1 MKLVIIA
8 TTLLLTSTVTVKSE
22 ETAAE
27 FFRKDRAGW
36 VTEPA
41 EPTARAA
48 KMSAAK
54 SKVKK
59 IIVEEVRTQIGDKWV
74 PVALQLA
81 HVESRFNPN
90 AIGPKTRSGQR
101 AAGVL
106 QVMPSSAR
114 KLGFDPRRL
123 NEARYGVRAGV
134 AHMKNCIRNGVTTDR
149 EMAACHVAG
158 PTGWKMKLRR
168 EAERYKHKY
177 VAMVMTARVYR

>member
-36 VTEPA
+36 VTT
-41 EPTARAA
+41 PTAPAV
-48 KMSAAK
+48 KMSANK
-54 SKVKK
+54 NRVKQ
-59 IIVEEVRTQIGDKWV
+59 IVVEEVRTQLGEKWV

-81 HVESRFNPN
+81 HVESRFNPE

-114 KLGFDPRRL
+114 QLGFDPSRL
-123 NEARYGVRAGV
+123 NEAHYGVRVGV
-134 AHMKNCIRNGVTTDR
+134 AHMKNCISNGVKTDR

-177 VAMVMTARVYR
+177 VAMVMTARTYR

>member
-8 TTLLLTSTVTVKSE
+8 MATLLTSVVTVKSE

-27 FFRKDRAGW
+27 FFRKDREGW
-36 VTEPA
+36 TGNLN
-41 EPTARAA
+41 AA
-48 KMSAAK
+48 VVEMSADK
-54 SKVKK
+54 NKVKQ
-59 IIVEEVRTQIGDKWV
+59 IIVEEVRAQIGNKWV
-74 PVALQLA
+74 PVALRLA
-81 HVESRFNPN
+81 HVESRFNPK

-114 KLGFDPRRL
+114 KLGYDPKRL
-123 NEARYGVRAGV
+123 NEARYGVRVGV
-134 AHMKNCIRNGVTTDR
+134 AHMKNCISNGVRTEK

-158 PTGWKMKLRR
+158 PMGWKIKLRR
-168 EAERYKHKY
+168 DAEKYKHKY